1 MTTNEYAEVY
11 KEEAYEILED
21 LERALLDLEASPEDA
36 DLVSKIFRA
45 IHTIKGS
52 GAMFGFDMLS
62 AFAHE
67 VENAYELVRQGTMK
81 VSKRLIDLTLQ
92 AMDFIKYALEIQN
105 DTVAEE
111 EQIKKQSIIDGLH
124 EIITWSGITDLSV
137 QKNPV
142 KNPTPKKEASAF
154 SKSGENPLAAVG
166 TPPVEVPTASQAP
179 STIKVEKAE
188 GVETTYRIRFVPGPE
203 LQERGTDV
211 LQLLR
216 ELKNMG
222 TYSAVAHLTNVPL
235 LDDIKPGRCY
245 ISWDIILTTSF
256 PKNAILDTFIFV
268 EGDSQVKVELI
279 DSAESSELPDYKK
292 VGNILVEKGDLSEEK
307 IEQIVGSKKRLGELL
322 VEEGIVNPEE
332 VESALVEQQHVR
344 EIRKKRQETE
354 VASSLRVSSE
364 KMDQL
369 VNLVGELV
377 TLQARLSQL
386 SIERND
392 SQLISISEEVERI
405 TWELRDNSM
414 DMRMLPIGSTFSRF
428 KRLVRDLSNNLGKEV
443 ELTTA
448 GGDTELD
455 KTVIE
460 RLNDPLVHII
470 RNCIDHGIE
479 KPTVRES
486 KGKNKCG
493 NVHLNAFHS
502 GSNVVIEVH
511 DDGAGLDVK
520 AIRKKAIER
529 GLLMPDQEITDR
541 DLFAIIFEP
550 GFSTAKE
557 VSDVSGRGVGMDVVK
572 RNIEALRG
580 TIDIESELNQGTTM
594 TLNIPLTLAIIDGL
608 LVKIDKEFF
617 VFPLSIVE
625 SCIEINH
632 TQIITANGQNYVN
645 VRGELIPY
653 IYLRDQFEIREN
665 APSIE
670 QIVIADIKG
679 FRVGFVV
686 DHVVGGHQTVIKSL
700 GKFYRNVDGLSG
712 ATILGDGTIA
722 LILDVPKLISTA
734 GLARKKQRAMQRKNE
749 DKFYEN

>member
-11 KEEAYEILED
+11 KEETYEILED
-21 LERALLDLEASPEDA
+21 LEKALLELESSPDDA

-52 GAMFGFDMLS
+52 GAMFGFEMLS
-62 AFAHE
+62 TFAHE
-67 VENAYELVRQGTMK
+67 VENAYELVRQGTLM
-81 VSKRLIDLTLQ
+81 VSKKLIDLTLL
-92 AMDFIKYALEIQN
+92 AMDFIKYALEMQN
-105 DTVAEE
+105 DKIGEAENV
-111 EQIKKQSIIDGLH
+111 KKQT
-124 EIITWSGITDLSV
+124 IITGLQDIIANAGTTEPINKLNKKPYIIQEPTAIEKPIV
-137 QKNPV
+137 NRNPEPV
-142 KNPTPKKEASAF
+142 AIHE
-154 SKSGENPLAAVG
+154 EIRVE
-166 TPPVEVPTASQAP
+166 PPVEKILKEDKPDGP
-179 STIKVEKAE
+179 
-188 GVETTYRIRFVPGPE
+188 ETTYRIRFIPSPSI
-203 LQERGTDV
+203 QESGTNII
-211 LQLLR
+211 QLLK
-216 ELKNMG
+216 ELKTLG
-222 TYSAVAHLTNVPL
+222 TYSAVAHLANIPL
-235 LDDIKPGRCY
+235 LEEIEPTRCY
-245 ISWDIILTTSF
+245 VSWDIILTTSR
-256 PKNAILDTFIFV
+256 PKNAILDVFIFV
-268 EGDSQVKVELI
+268 EEDSQIKVDVI
-279 DSAESSELPDYKK
+279 DSADSVDFPDYKK

-307 IEQIVGSKKRLGELL
+307 IEAIVGHKKRLGELL
-322 VEEGIVNPEE
+322 VEEGIVDPEE

-344 EIRKKRQETE
+344 DIRKKRQDSE

-386 SIERND
+386 SLIRND

-428 KRLVRDLSNNLGKEV
+428 KRLVRDLSNNLGKVV
-443 ELTTA
+443 ELTA
-448 GGDTELD
+448 DGGDTELD

-479 KPTVRES
+479 KPAQREA
-486 KGKNKCG
+486 KGKIRTG
-493 NVHLNAFHS
+493 TIHLNAFHS
-502 GSNVVIEVH
+502 GSNVVIEVQ

-529 GLLMPDQEITDR
+529 GLLMPDQELTDR

-580 TIDIESELNQGTTM
+580 SIDIESETGHGTTI

-608 LVKIDKEFF
+608 LVQIGQEFF
-617 VFPLSIVE
+617 VFPLSVVE
-625 SCIEINH
+625 SCIEIEH
-632 TQIITANGQNYVN
+632 AQIVGANGQNYVN
-645 VRGELIPY
+645 VRGDLVPY
-653 IYLRDQFEIREN
+653 IYLREQFDIRDN
-665 APSIE
+665 CPVIE
-670 QIVIADIKG
+670 QIVIATIKSQ
-679 FRVGFVV
+679 RVGFVV

-700 GKFYRNVDGLSG
+700 GTVYRHIDGLSG

-722 LILDVPKLISTA
+722 LILDVPKLIMAA
-734 GLARKKQRAMQRKNE
+734 GLVKKKQRAFQKKNE